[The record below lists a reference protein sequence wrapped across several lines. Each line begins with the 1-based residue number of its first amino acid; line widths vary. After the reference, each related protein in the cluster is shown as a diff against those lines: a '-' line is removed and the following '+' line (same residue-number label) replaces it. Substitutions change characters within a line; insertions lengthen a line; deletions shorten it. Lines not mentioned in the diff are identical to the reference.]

1 MSKEVNEAVQIF
13 NFIKNSHHEFYE
25 LKENDLIKAEDRL
38 GFLFPKELKE
48 FYLEIGYGF
57 INGNNNAINRFLDPA
72 TIADIT
78 LREDIYEFDPDLD
91 GIYEDENKLVFYEVN
106 EGVYVTLDLND
117 SDKSPVFFFDKK
129 IADSLEEFIKKVD
142 QNDLY
147 FEDMAD

>member
-1 MSKEVNEAVQIF
+1 MNKF
-13 NFIKNSHHEFYE
+13 NLIKNSHHEFYE

-38 GFLFPKELKE
+38 GFLFPKELRE

-91 GIYEDENKLVFYEVN
+91 GIYEDEDKLVFYEVN
-106 EGVYVTLDLND
+106 EGVYLTLDSNKT
-117 SDKSPVFFFDKK
+117 DKSSVFFLDKK
-129 IADSLEEFIKKVD
+129 IAGSLEEFIKKVD
-142 QNDLY
+142 QNDRY

>member
-1 MSKEVNEAVQIF
+1 MF

>member
-1 MSKEVNEAVQIF
+1 MRLYKF

-117 SDKSPVFFFDKK
+117 SDKSP
-129 IADSLEEFIKKVD
+129 
-142 QNDLY
+142 
-147 FEDMAD
+147 